1 MRRLTSMKGLTVK
14 VFQLI
19 VALFI
24 LYFSFSPVSH
34 AKIYIDITSPAIRKL
49 PISIS
54 SSGTSG
60 AKTVEEIVRADLL
73 FTGIFSDV
81 APEIPGAEV
90 TVKIE
95 LREAKAL
102 KAVLTVRDLV
112 RNREVL
118 RKRYEASKGIIRAL
132 AHSISN
138 DVFKVITGRNGAFRT
153 RIAYIMEKAG
163 KKELHL
169 MDWDGHNSRRVI
181 SSMLT
186 SSHNWSRDGRHIVYS
201 SVRRRKWEINML
213 DLIKY
218 RKIHLFTSEGL
229 NLVGNMTG
237 DNRLVFSSSKRGSS
251 EIYTMDVNERK
262 YRRLTGSYGIDVSPA
277 YSPDASEIAYVS
289 DQGGTPQIYIMSAD
303 GSGKRRLT
311 FEGNYNTSPAWTPDG
326 KEIVFV
332 GRRNGKNQIFMIKS
346 DGTDF
351 RQITSRGNNEE
362 PTFSPN
368 GLFIAFDSDRDGE
381 KAIYV
386 MRSNGEE
393 QKRITPPGTIVRAPR
408 WSPYK

>member
-1 MRRLTSMKGLTVK
+1 MRRLSDIRKLWAQ
-14 VFQLI
+14 VFLSFF
-19 VALFI
+19 VLGF
-24 LYFSFSPVSH
+24 FHFTFSPVSH

-54 SSGTSG
+54 SSGIAG
-60 AKTVEEIVRADLL
+60 ATTVEEIIRADLL

-95 LREAKAL
+95 LKEADGL
-102 KAVLTVRDLV
+102 KAALTVTDLI

-118 RKRYEASKGIIRAL
+118 RKRYEASKKVIRAL

-138 DVFKVITGRNGAFRT
+138 DVFKVVTGRNGAFRT
-153 RIAYIMEKAG
+153 RIAYIMERAG

-169 MDWDGHNSRRVI
+169 MDWDGYNSRRVI

-186 SSHNWSRDGRHIVYS
+186 SSHNWSQDGRHIVYS
-201 SVRRRKWEINML
+201 SVRKRKWEINML
-213 DLIKY
+213 DLIRYK
-218 RKIHLFTSEGL
+218 KIHLFTSEGL

-251 EIYTMDVNERK
+251 EIYTMDVNSRK

-277 YSPDASEIAYVS
+277 YSPDASEIVYVS
-289 DQGGTPQIYIMSAD
+289 DQGGNPHIYIMASD

-332 GRRNGKNQIFMIKS
+332 GRKNGKNQIFMIKS
-346 DGTDF
+346 DGTDL
-351 RQITSRGNNEE
+351 RQITSKGNNEE

-368 GLFIAFDSDRDGE
+368 GIFIAFDSDRDGE
-381 KAIYV
+381 RGIYV

-393 QKRITPPGTIVRAPR
+393 QKRITPPGTVVRAPR